1 MKRVFKALGLGVLA
15 LAATFGLLLATGII
29 WRSPKFYDV
38 KQVKDFAVPIM
49 DMAAYD
55 TLGGDHARPYCYEIK
70 TRKGSVCVLG
80 IEHTKNPDDPQ
91 IKLIEQ
97 KWATFQPDA
106 ALVEG
111 RLGFLFEGF
120 QNPVA
125 SHGEGG
131 MTAALSKKRGVP
143 LFTWEPKKEEEIK
156 IVLAKFPAKRVAAF
170 YSLRPYV
177 SNFRFGKP
185 SDPDASL
192 QANIDSRTDID
203 GLRGEIRTVA
213 QIDSLWKRDF
223 PSLKDWRDTS
233 DEYGWPD
240 GYLSEIASYSND
252 IRDVHMC
259 SIISELVNDGKKVF
273 VTMGSSHA
281 FRIEKTL
288 RAELK

>member
-1 MKRVFKALGLGVLA
+1 MKRVFKALGWGALA
-15 LAATFGLLLATGII
+15 LSATFGLLLATGII

-38 KQVKDFAVPIM
+38 KQEKDFAVPVM

-55 TLGGDHARPYCYEIK
+55 TLGGEHARPYIYEIK
-70 TRKGSVCVLG
+70 SGNGSVCIMG
-80 IEHTKNPDDPQ
+80 IEHTKDPNDAQ

-97 KWATFQPDA
+97 KWAAFSPDV

-111 RLGFLFEGF
+111 RLGFLFEGL
-120 QNPVA
+120 QNPVTA
-125 SHGEGG
+125 HGEGG
-131 MTAALSKKRGVP
+131 MTAVLAKKNGIP
-143 LFTWEPKKEEEIK
+143 LFTWEPKKEDEVK

-185 SDPDASL
+185 ADPDAVL
-192 QANIDSRTDID
+192 QDNINSRTDID
-203 GLRGEIRTVA
+203 GLRGEIETVA
-213 QIDSLWKRDF
+213 QIDSLWKKDF
-223 PSLKDWRDTS
+223 PDLKDWRDTS

-240 GYLSEIASYSND
+240 GYLSDIASYSND
-252 IRDVHMC
+252 IRDIHMC
-259 SIISELVNDGKKVF
+259 SIISELVKNGKKVF